1 MTRGQRQGRKR
12 MEERTGLKMTALM
25 VDGQVAKVDGIKVQC
40 EDDLFGHASF
50 TWLTWNDFERLFT
63 MDELTGAV
71 VTSYIM

>member
-1 MTRGQRQGRKR
+1 